1 MLPLKLSNE
10 LYAITNDTR
19 KQRYTDMTHGGPARF
34 EMTRLAF
41 KTCVVTGLAAL
52 LACMPLAADSKKLTE
67 DQRIEL
73 LRGLSAEFA
82 TIKTLLPISKRVLEF
97 HTDGTWDKTLWKA
110 AEKEF
115 GPAGRVGDLIQVTHV
130 QIDKDRILLELNNG
144 SKAHWYNHIEG
155 GMGNSTQ
162 PIDPATTAPGGTT
175 VALLFDAPIGQVTS
189 AEVKMLLKP
198 ILDFEKETATESH
211 IESLP
216 EPVKEAIRKNK
227 VIEGMNRDQVLM
239 SVGRPIRKSRETKD
253 GKEIE
258 DWIYGE
264 PPGRVSFVT
273 FSGDKVI
280 RVKETYAGLGG
291 SVAETAPVQ

>member
-1 MLPLKLSNE
+1 M
-10 LYAITNDTR
+10 T
-19 KQRYTDMTHGGPARF
+19 QRSVARF
-34 EMTRLAF
+34 AMARFAF
-41 KTCVVTGLAAL
+41 KTCVVGGLAAA

-82 TIKTLLPISKRVLEF
+82 TIKTLLPISKKPLEF
-97 HTDGTWDKTLWKA
+97 HTDGTWDKAVWKA
-110 AEKEF
+110 TEKEF
-115 GPAGRVGDLIQVTHV
+115 GPAGRVGDLIQVTRL
-130 QIDKDRILLELNNG
+130 QIEKDRIIFELNG
-144 SKAHWYNHIEG
+144 GGKTHWYNHIEG
-155 GMGNSTQ
+155 GMGNSTA
-162 PIDPATTAPGGTT
+162 PINPATSAPGGTV
-175 VALLFDAPIGQVTS
+175 VALLFDQPIGQVTS
-189 AEVKMLLKP
+189 AEVKKMLKP

-211 IESLP
+211 IENLP

-227 VIEGMNRDQVLM
+227 VIEGMNRDEVLM
-239 SVGRPIRKSRETKD
+239 AVGRPIHKSRETKD

-291 SVAETAPVQ
+291 SVAATAPVQ